1 MKIGRNGKIEKET
14 QDYFAEYVRQ
24 MDPAMRDNF
33 VSLYITT
40 ELEKQRKRKTRRWVI
55 LAIILVIALIALA
68 LQIFTG
74 DMGHGIKSGENQVT
88 LYSGDTLKQN
98 SPYIGELH
106 IEGEI
111 TQSPSATS
119 SYDQQWLLARVKEMK
134 NDANNKGILL
144 YVDTPGGSSY
154 ATDEMYTALQE
165 YKKATKRPVY
175 AYIASEGAS
184 GGYYISCAADRIIM
198 NRDGWAGSIGVTS
211 GTIYD
216 LTGLMKKLGIK
227 SNTIHAGKN
236 KTMGSYTQPLTRQQ
250 KKILQG
256 LIDDAYNRFVGIV
269 AENRGMTSARVRKI
283 ADGRVY
289 TANQSRRLDLIDGI
303 GNLDY
308 AKSQMRSREKALR
321 QVPVLN
327 IQQGQSSSFSLL
339 DLLGLKSRITGSTA
353 STPASGSGF
362 GSGNSAASA
371 SSSASSGAASA
382 GSDIS
387 GASSA
392 AASGSGSSSVTAQEL
407 QLFQQLMQSNSQIE
421 VQYLA
426 PVRK

>member
-1 MKIGRNGKIEKET
+1 MKIGRHGKIEKET

-24 MDPAMRDNF
+24 MDPSLRDNF
-33 VSLYITT
+33 VNLYITT

-55 LAIILVIALIALA
+55 LAIILVIALIALGF
-68 LQIFTG
+68 QIFTG
-74 DMGHGIKSGENQVT
+74 DMGHGIRTGENEVT
-88 LYSGDTLKQN
+88 LYGGDTLKQN
-98 SPYIGELH
+98 SAYIGELH

-111 TQSPSATS
+111 AQSQTAAS
-119 SYDQQWLLARVKEMK
+119 SYDQEWLLARIKEMK
-134 NDANNKGILL
+134 NDSNNKGIFL

-154 ATDEMYTALQE
+154 ATDEMYTALQD
-165 YKKATKRPVY
+165 YQKATKRPVY

-236 KTMGSYTQPLTRQQ
+236 KTMGSYTQSLTRQQ

-256 LIDDAYNRFVGIV
+256 LIDDAYDRFVGVV
-269 AENRGMTSARVRKI
+269 ASSRGMTDARVRKL

-289 TANQSRRLDLIDGI
+289 TATQSKNLDLIDDI
-303 GNLDY
+303 GTVEY
-308 AKSQMRSREKALR
+308 AKAQMQSREKGLSN
-321 QVPVLN
+321 VPVLD
-327 IQQGQSSSFSLL
+327 IREGQSSSFSLT
-339 DLLGLKSRITGSTA
+339 DLLGLKSKLTGTSGSGISGSSAASTA
-353 STPASGSGF
+353 SGSS
-362 GSGNSAASA
+362 SGNSSAAA
-371 SSSASSGAASA
+371 SSSSAAASA
-382 GSDIS
+382 GS
-387 GASSA
+387 
-392 AASGSGSSSVTAQEL
+392 GSGSASVSAQEM
-407 QLFQQLMQSNSQIE
+407 QLFQQLMQTNGQIE